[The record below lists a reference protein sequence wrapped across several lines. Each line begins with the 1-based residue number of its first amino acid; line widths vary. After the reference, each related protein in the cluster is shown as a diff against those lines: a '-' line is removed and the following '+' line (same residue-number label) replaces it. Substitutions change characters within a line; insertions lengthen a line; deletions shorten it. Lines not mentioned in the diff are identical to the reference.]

1 MTRISIAG
9 DGINVLGPL
18 PIISGEGRKC
28 DSKYLKQNGQDDQ
41 GPKLSLR
48 ANTVLGV
55 ETGDL
60 EQKESNPVSRR
71 GLTEELSSPRFG

>member
-55 ETGDL
+55 ETGIWSKRSQTRCSDEVL
-60 EQKESNPVSRR
+60 RRNPALRD
-71 GLTEELSSPRFG
+71 